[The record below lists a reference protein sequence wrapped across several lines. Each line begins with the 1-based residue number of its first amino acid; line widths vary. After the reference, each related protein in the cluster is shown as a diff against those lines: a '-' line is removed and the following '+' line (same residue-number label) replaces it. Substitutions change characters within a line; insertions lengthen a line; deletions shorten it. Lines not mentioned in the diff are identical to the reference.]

1 MRDPFSGLTLSD
13 GLVELRRD
21 EAESKWNKR
30 HDDGGQVSERR
41 GCDSQ
46 GAIGTGE
53 AQLESHREAGS
64 DKPDKAS
71 LDHHSPDQE
80 CWWWMYAHTY
90 IN

>member
-1 MRDPFSGLTLSD
+1 MQQAWFKPLVSGWCFGILYKTGRSD
-13 GLVELRRD
+13 GRVELRRD
-21 EAESKWNKR
+21 EVESKWNKR

-71 LDHHSPDQE
+71 VLR
-80 CWWWMYAHTY
+80 CAG
-90 IN
+90 